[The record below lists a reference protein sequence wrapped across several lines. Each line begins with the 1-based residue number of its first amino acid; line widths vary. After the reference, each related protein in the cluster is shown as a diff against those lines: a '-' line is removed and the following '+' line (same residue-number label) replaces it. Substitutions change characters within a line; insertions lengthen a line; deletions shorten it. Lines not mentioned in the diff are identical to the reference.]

1 MKLTATQPDLVAAL
15 KSAKTTAPAKATI
28 PALRCALLT
37 ATDTLTVTATNLD
50 QEVTLKSQA
59 EITET
64 GSALVPIEPAF
75 TAVSRMPKSAIIKV
89 ETTERGI
96 TLTSGRT
103 NIEIACEPVENYPR
117 MASETYDHTFDV
129 ESHIVRLMFDRVKF
143 AVSTEET
150 RYYLNGVYM
159 HTEEG
164 VIVTTA
170 TDGHRFAKWQ
180 FNHDAT
186 FDGIIVPNDTIKMID
201 PPDGSIVTVSLSE
214 NKVRFSTEGWS
225 LVSKVVDG
233 TYPNYKRI
241 IPADTG
247 NSVSF
252 VAKDM
257 SNSIALT
264 EAVQES
270 RGSAIKLTIGG
281 DGIEVS
287 AKTQTGDVVG
297 FVEGDVTGEGEVIG
311 INSKYLNGLMSEFQG
326 DCQMMYGRGTVPV
339 KFTDSGD
346 PDMLCVVMPM
356 RVN

>member
-15 KSAKTTAPAKATI
+15 KSAKVTAPAKSTL
-28 PALRCALLT
+28 PVLRCALMT
-37 ATDTLTVTATNLD
+37 ATDILTVTATNLD

-59 EITET
+59 DVTES
-64 GSALVPIEPAF
+64 GSALVPIDPAF
-75 TAVSRMPKSAIIKV
+75 TAVSRIPKSAVITV

-96 TLTSGRT
+96 TFKSGRT

-117 MASETYDHTFDV
+117 MANGTYDHTFDV

-143 AVSTEET
+143 AVATEEV

-159 HTEEG
+159 HTEDG
-164 VIVTTA
+164 AIVTVA
-170 TDGHRFAKWQ
+170 TDGYRFAKWR

-201 PPDGSIVTVSLSE
+201 PPDGSIVAVSLSE
-214 NKVRFSTEGWS
+214 KKVRFSTDGWS
-225 LVSKVVDG
+225 LVSKVIDG
-233 TYPNYKRI
+233 VYPDYKRV
-241 IPADTG
+241 IPAHTG
-247 NSVSF
+247 NTVSF
-252 VAKDM
+252 ASKGM

-264 EAVQES
+264 EAVQEV
-270 RGSAIKLTIGG
+270 RGGAIKLTIS
-281 DGIEVS
+281 DEGIEVS

-297 FVEGDVTGEGEVIG
+297 FVEGDVAGEDSVIG

-326 DCQMMYGRGTVPV
+326 DCTMSYGASIEPV
-339 KFTDSGD
+339 KFTDNGD
-346 PDMLCVVMPM
+346 PDLLVVVMPM